1 MGSVVKKVAPIAAIG
16 MGGAGLMGYGPLAGI
31 GGGLTANIHTGIAGI
46 AAGGG
51 LSLGTALQ
59 AGGLLSNVA
68 SSIQSSKYASRQ
80 NAYQRQQTDMQNK
93 ADQAR
98 NRYNQLLQKRSRL
111 TQIRQARIRQGEVEA
126 ATGSSGLGI
135 QGTSS
140 AIGAVGVTGTQAS
153 ANLGNINVAQDVGNQ
168 ITSLNTSA
176 ANYGSQANTMA
187 SRGTMW
193 SNVGTLGGTLLESG
207 KGIANIFGKD

>member
-1 MGSVVKKVAPIAAIG
+1 MGSTVKKVAPIALAAY
-16 MGGAGLMGYGPLAGI
+16 GGYQLAGLS
-31 GGGLTANIHTGIAGI
+31 

-51 LSLGTALQ
+51 ASILTAPAGIVTGGGMSLGTVLQ
-59 AGGLLSNVA
+59 AGGLLANVA
-68 SSIQSSKYASRQ
+68 GSIQSSKYASKQ

-126 ATGSSGLGI
+126 ATGGSGLGI

-193 SNVGTLGGTLLESG
+193 SNVGTLGGTLLKSG
-207 KGIANIFGKD
+207 DEIASIFGKD

>member
-1 MGSVVKKVAPIAAIG
+1 MGSTVKKVAPIALAAY
-16 MGGAGLMGYGPLAGI
+16 GGYHMASMNA
-31 GGGLTANIHTGIAGI
+31 
-46 AAGGG
+46 AAGGANILTAPAG
-51 LSLGTALQ
+51 IVTGGGMSLGTALQ
-59 AGGLLSNVA
+59 AGGLLSSVA
-68 SSIQSSKYASRQ
+68 GSIQSSKYQSKQ
-80 NAYQRQQTDMQNK
+80 NAYQRQQTEMQNK

-126 ATGSSGLGI
+126 ATGGSGLGI

-140 AIGAVGVTGTQAS
+140 AIGAVGATGTQAS

-168 ITSLNTSA
+168 ITGYNTSA

-187 SRGTMW
+187 TRSNMW
-193 SNVGTLGGTLLESG
+193 TNIGTLGGTFLESG
-207 KGIANIFGKD
+207 DKIANIFGKD